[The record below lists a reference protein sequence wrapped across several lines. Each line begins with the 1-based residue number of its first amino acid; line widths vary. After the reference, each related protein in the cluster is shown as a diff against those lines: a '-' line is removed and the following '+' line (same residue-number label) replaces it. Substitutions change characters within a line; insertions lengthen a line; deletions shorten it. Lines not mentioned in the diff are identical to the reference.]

1 MKTSLRPVMG
11 GIAMS
16 MLLIAVAGP
25 VAHVDLLTAAG
36 APTTVKV
43 TKKPADV
50 QHRTFDPRRPPREMP
65 ELKPPENAVCASD
78 FLSNANVGAQGVQID
93 ATHAKLTVN
102 LIEVTLQLNITI
114 WLPVNPPKTVVEH
127 EEGHRQIAEYF
138 YKNADAIARRVAEP
152 YLGKT
157 LEISG
162 RDLRKAASVAVD
174 KIGGEITD
182 AYNKEMQ
189 VELTESRYDAI
200 TDHSRKDI
208 PVPDAVA
215 QAIRETAPAS
225 FQPTAPAGKK

>member
-1 MKTSLRPVMG
+1 VPLAR
-11 GIAMS
+11 
-16 MLLIAVAGP
+16 
-25 VAHVDLLTAAG
+25 VDQPAA
-36 APTTVKV
+36 AASTDMVKV
-43 TKKPADV
+43 TKMPVNA

-65 ELKPPENAVCASD
+65 QLKPPENAVCASD

-102 LIEVTLQLNITI
+102 LIEMTLQLNITI
-114 WLPVNPPKTVVEH
+114 WLPQNPPKTVVDH

-138 YKNADAIARRVAEP
+138 YKNADVIAKRVAEP

-174 KIGGEITD
+174 KVGGEITD
-182 AYNKEMQ
+182 AYNKEMP
-189 VELTESRYDAI
+189 VELTEARYDAI
-200 TDHSRKDI
+200 TEHSRKDI

-215 QAIRETAPAS
+215 QAIRETVPTQPMAPV
-225 FQPTAPAGKK
+225 GKK